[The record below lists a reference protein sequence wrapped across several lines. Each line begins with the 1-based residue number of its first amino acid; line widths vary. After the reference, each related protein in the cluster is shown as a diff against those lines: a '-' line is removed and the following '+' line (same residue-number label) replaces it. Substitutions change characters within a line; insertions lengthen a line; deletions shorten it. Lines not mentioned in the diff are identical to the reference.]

1 LFDLTGARTAMIY
14 NTRCEQANLYTTDA
28 VIHIYNPNIKTLG
41 WFGEMGSYTHCDDL
55 PSFVSLFALILVVI
69 IFKGGR
75 LVVLDEPNTQHN
87 RHLLMK

>member
-1 LFDLTGARTAMIY
+1 
-14 NTRCEQANLYTTDA
+14 
-28 VIHIYNPNIKTLG
+28 
-41 WFGEMGSYTHCDDL
+41 MGSYTHCDDL